1 MAASATHLINESQ
14 KEQELQRRHQ
24 QEQILQ
30 QQQKLQELQG
40 QINAQY
46 SSVVNTPQSLMF
58 FPLLEHLRGLQ
69 QPATLPP
76 GVPKSPIPNH
86 LLPPHQVTNW
96 LATAH
101 LAQIVEK
108 HSPPMLYLATSSSSS
123 DQLASDSSLSTN
135 RRKALTATRTIA
147 ITATTSNGS

>member
-1 MAASATHLINESQ
+1 MHRFVNNGSSISRNISAILLLFFSFFPSAHALDVRSSYTHTSFFLYLQTVSATHLINESQ

-46 SSVVNTPQSLMF
+46 SGVVGTQSLMF

-86 LLPPHQVTNW
+86 V
-96 LATAH
+96 
-101 LAQIVEK
+101 
-108 HSPPMLYLATSSSSS
+108 SYLFMMHNIWINCS
-123 DQLASDSSLSTN
+123 
-135 RRKALTATRTIA
+135 
-147 ITATTSNGS
+147 